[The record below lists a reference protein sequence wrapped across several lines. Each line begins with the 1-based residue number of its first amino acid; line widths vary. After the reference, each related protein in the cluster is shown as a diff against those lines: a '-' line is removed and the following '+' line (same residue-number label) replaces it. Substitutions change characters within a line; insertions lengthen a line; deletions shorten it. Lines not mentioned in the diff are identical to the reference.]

1 MKLSEQ
7 ILCAIDDAEAGKFN
21 AALLHACISIDTN
34 RYYIE
39 ASLSLRKESWRSL
52 CELHS
57 KILLAS

>member
-7 ILCAIDDAEAGKFN
+7 VLCAIDDAEAGKFN
-21 AALLHACISIDTN
+21 SALLHACISID
-34 RYYIE
+34 YYIE

-52 CELHS
+52 CELPS